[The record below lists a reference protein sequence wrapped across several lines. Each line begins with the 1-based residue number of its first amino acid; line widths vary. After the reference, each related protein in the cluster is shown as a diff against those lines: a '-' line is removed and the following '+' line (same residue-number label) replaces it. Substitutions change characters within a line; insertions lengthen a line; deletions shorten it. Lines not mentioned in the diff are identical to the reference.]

1 MRGLLQVSVLVVAA
15 GMACA
20 CGGAAAQGLLK
31 AQGLPTSFSLPV
43 ADAEVPAREKA
54 GRHLARARDYAKQ
67 SAELA
72 SEGNCRAI
80 DGYFAATEAA
90 WNAMWLCPNDPELVR
105 EAAELYACSLQGL
118 LESAT
123 AHGRLDCRGL
133 LVGPEWGPIVVPIE
147 MPGMPIPASAIEH
160 VEATPPP
167 GDKRIHRRHERGGFG
182 LPVSVRVATPVD
194 REGTRVL
201 APKRQS
207 LAATAVLRFP
217 MPADENVLEAFA
229 GPLARDHAPAIL
241 DLVNPMVIA
250 AVDLG
255 PSRPLLAADLTAPLL
270 DMLGGMPANDNLMN
284 FIMPYGSADTRP
296 RIELL
301 EPHRPG
307 RVPVVF
313 IHGLGSDEG
322 TWFDLLN
329 ELRVHPWFLKRF
341 EPWLFHYPTG
351 ASFLQTSAELRRQLT
366 ATVRRF
372 DPEGKDPALQHL
384 ILVGHSMGGLHAKLQ
399 VVEPG
404 TALWDS
410 IASVP
415 FNEVRMRRSIRRQV
429 APGYFFKPLPFV
441 NRIVCIATP
450 HAGSS
455 LASLAVGRVASATVQ
470 QPEESLAIHSEV
482 VRANPGVF
490 YSEYERSPPTSVDI
504 LEPSSRI
511 LQALHDL
518 RPSCRVTMHSII
530 GNGVTS
536 PLSGPGDNV
545 VPVSSARLPGVVS
558 EVYVPAL
565 HTEIHHHPIT
575 VFEMERIL
583 SDHLRE
589 NGL

>member
-511 LQALHDL
+511 LQALHYL

>member
-43 ADAEVPAREKA
+43 AEAEVPAREKA

-90 WNAMWLCPNDPELVR
+90 WNTMWLCPNDPELVR

>member
-504 LEPSSRI
+504 LVPSSRI

>member
-147 MPGMPIPASAIEH
+147 MPGMPISASAIEH